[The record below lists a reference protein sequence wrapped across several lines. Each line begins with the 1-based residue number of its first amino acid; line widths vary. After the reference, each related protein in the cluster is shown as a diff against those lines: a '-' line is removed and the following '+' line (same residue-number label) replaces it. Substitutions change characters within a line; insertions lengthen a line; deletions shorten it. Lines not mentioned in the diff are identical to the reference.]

1 MTSAATDGEAGAQTA
16 YRFRTAERK
25 CSGCGYRVVT
35 HYVIETSRHAADTHF
50 EEYDG
55 GLCGDCL
62 LDILVENAAID
73 LEAA

>member
-1 MTSAATDGEAGAQTA
+1 MTSAATDGEAGPQRA

-35 HYVIETSRHAADTHF
+35 HYVIETSRHAAETHF
-50 EEYDG
+50 GEYEG
-55 GLCGDCL
+55 FCGDCL
-62 LDILVENAAID
+62 LDILVETNAAID